1 METLIYTM
9 AQYPEK
15 LPFGISLTK
24 LISLITLHI
33 VTVNPEILLVWM
45 GLIMTSGVIVLN
57 WD

>member
-1 METLIYTM
+1 M